1 MAGRPAIH
9 LDGFDPAGHNAG
21 LHAFAVVVGPT
32 MSSTDLP
39 DDFLAGGDS
48 PEEPQWSGEELEAA
62 YMRALEAL
70 DAVESEI
77 VATAEEVRPGAMTDL
92 QQDAPQLDVAVK
104 TEVAE
109 PAPLLSPQQVIEACL
124 FVGGVSL
131 TSARLAGLLRGDYT
145 PGFVEETIE
154 TLNRQYANEARPY
167 SIQLGEGGYRF
178 ALNDEFERLRHKIY
192 GLGPREVRLSQD
204 VLEILAII
212 AYQQPVNEDHLNELE
227 RGPSSGPVR
236 QLLRR
241 DLIAVQR
248 PEGDPKA
255 IQYRTTPR
263 FLSLFGLKS
272 LNDLPRPEDLSFK

>member
-1 MAGRPAIH
+1 
-9 LDGFDPAGHNAG
+9 
-21 LHAFAVVVGPT
+21 
-32 MSSTDLP
+32 MSATELP
-39 DDFLAGGDS
+39 DDFLAGGDC

-62 YMRALEAL
+62 YVRALEAL

-77 VATAEEVRPGAMTDL
+77 VATAEEVRPGAITDL
-92 QQDAPQLDVAVK
+92 REELSQKDAPAVP
-104 TEVAE
+104 ELPE
-109 PAPLLSPQQVIEACL
+109 SAPLLSPQQVIEACL

-131 TSARLAGLLRGDYT
+131 TSVRLAGLLRGDYT
-145 PGFVEETIE
+145 SAFVEETIE
-154 TLNRQYANEARPY
+154 ALNQRYANEARPY

-272 LNDLPRPEDLSFK
+272 LDDLPRPEDLSFK

>member
-1 MAGRPAIH
+1 
-9 LDGFDPAGHNAG
+9 
-21 LHAFAVVVGPT
+21 
-32 MSSTDLP
+32 MSSADLP
-39 DDFLAGGDS
+39 DDFLAGGVS
-48 PEEPQWSGEELEAA
+48 SEEPQWSGEQLEAA
-62 YMRALEAL
+62 YLRALEAL

-92 QQDAPQLDVAVK
+92 REDLPQKEAPAT
-104 TEVAE
+104 TELPE
-109 PAPLLSPQQVIEACL
+109 LAPLLSPQQVIEACL

-131 TSARLAGLLRGDYT
+131 TSARLAGVLRGDYT
-145 PGFVEETIE
+145 PAFVEETIE
-154 TLNRQYANEARPY
+154 ALNQRYANEARPY
-167 SIQLGEGGYRF
+167 SIQLGEWGYRF
-178 ALNDEFERLRHKIY
+178 TLNEEFERLRHKIY

-204 VLEILAII
+204 VLEILAIV
-212 AYQQPVNEDHLNELE
+212 AYQQPVNEEDLNELD

-248 PEGDPKA
+248 PADDPKA

-272 LNDLPRPEDLSFK
+272 LEDLPRPEDLSFK